1 MDSEQE
7 IMETKQNLENALR
20 DAMRAHD
27 EARKRTFRTALS
39 AIKLAEVEKGGA
51 LDEIAVVGMLQKEV
65 KSRRETIN
73 DAQKAGRPDLI
84 ALAEEEISILEGF
97 LPQPLT
103 DDELRAAAQAVI
115 AEVNASAPN
124 DMGKV
129 MKELLPRLQ
138 GRAANDRVS
147 KMVRELLQS

>member
-1 MDSEQE
+1 MD
-7 IMETKQNLENALR
+7 TKQKLENALK
-20 DAMRAHD
+20 DAMRAKD
-27 EARKRTFRTALS
+27 EPRKRTIRMVLS
-39 AIKLAEVEKGGA
+39 AIKLAEVEKGSA
-51 LDEIAVVGMLQKEV
+51 LDDVTVAGLLQKEV

-84 ALAEEEISILEGF
+84 LLAEEEIVILEAF
-97 LPQPLT
+97 LPQPLS

-115 AEVNASAPN
+115 AELGATVPN

-147 KMVRELLQS
+147 RMVRELLQS